1 MKYNTK
7 YLKKVLSN
15 HGCNPIQF
23 EQKWYEFALL
33 LIIAE
38 NTTPKN
44 NLTMEDIT
52 VKDTTSGGT

>member
-1 MKYNTK
+1 MKYNRK

-15 HGCNPIQF
+15 HGYNPIQF

-44 NLTMEDIT
+44 NLTMDDLNT
-52 VKDTTSGGT
+52 NGSQS

>member
-15 HGCNPIQF
+15 HGYNPIQF

-44 NLTMEDIT
+44 NLTMDDLNT
-52 VKDTTSGGT
+52 NGSQS

>member
-1 MKYNTK
+1 MKYNRK

-15 HGCNPIQF
+15 HGYNPIQF

-38 NTTPKN
+38 NTEQKN
-44 NLTMEDIT
+44 NLTTDDLNT
-52 VKDTTSGGT
+52 NGSQS

>member
-15 HGCNPIQF
+15 HGYNPRQF

-38 NTTPKN
+38 NTEQKN
-44 NLTMEDIT
+44 NLTIDDLNT
-52 VKDTTSGGT
+52 NGSQS